1 MNKQELVLARFIGE
15 RVALGKIEV
24 TCPVCK
30 GDPIRDGQLM
40 SSVGDEEEELFCP
53 GCDLR
58 MLLKVKIDLVMDDP
72 IIIK

>member
-1 MNKQELVLARFIGE
+1 MNKQELGFAREIGKKVGYGE
-15 RVALGKIEV
+15 IKIE
-24 TCPVCK
+24 CPVCK

-58 MLLKVKIDLVMDDP
+58 MLLKVKIDLEV
-72 IIIK
+72 IK